1 MSYKARHDAAAGQ
14 VAAQRTRQVVNQN
27 QTTSQAEVNQAR
39 AEESQRRSEGKP
51 QARKP

>member
-27 QTTSQAEVNQAR
+27 QTTNQGQVNQAR

-51 QARKP
+51 PARTP